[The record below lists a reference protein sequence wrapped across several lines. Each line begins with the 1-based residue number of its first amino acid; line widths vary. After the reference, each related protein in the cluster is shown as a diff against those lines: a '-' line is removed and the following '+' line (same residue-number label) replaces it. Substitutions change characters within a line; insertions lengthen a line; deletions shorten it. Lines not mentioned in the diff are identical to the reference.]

1 MVEVEVEAD
10 VALLDKLGK
19 FHGCLSSKSKFPL
32 DLMVAQASQGLRP
45 ITFLQEPKEVRGTC

>member
-19 FHGCLSSKSKFPL
+19 FHGCLSSKFPL
-32 DLMVAQASQGLRP
+32 DLKVAQASQGLRP
-45 ITFLQEPKEVRGTC
+45 ITFLQGPKEVRGTC